1 MRFCQRKPFKRL
13 AGESVWVGVGAPVES
28 ELPSSADPGIARILV
43 ESQSRRIIAVVV
55 EVSLSVR
62 CSWMNS

>member
-1 MRFCQRKPFKRL
+1 M